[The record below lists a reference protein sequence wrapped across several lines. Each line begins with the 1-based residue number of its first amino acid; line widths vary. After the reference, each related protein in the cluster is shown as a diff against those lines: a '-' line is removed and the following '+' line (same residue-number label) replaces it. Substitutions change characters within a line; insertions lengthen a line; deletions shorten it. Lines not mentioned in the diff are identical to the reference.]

1 MDASVPP
8 MPRAQSADSA
18 ASAAESQP
26 SADADG
32 GEIARGRVPD
42 FFIVGHQ
49 KSGTTALWE
58 MLRRHPQIFM
68 PRVKE
73 PRYFAFDLRSPIQE
87 PSVLYRQT
95 FEGYQRLYAP
105 APASQLVGDASPQYL
120 RSRVAAREIA
130 RVQPGARIV
139 AILREPASFLRS
151 FHMQSVENHVET
163 ERDLAKALALEA
175 DRREGRSVPRN
186 CHHPQDLLYLDHARY
201 VEQLSRYHE
210 AFGSE
215 QVLVVIYDDFQR
227 DNVGTV
233 RAVLRFL
240 KLDDQVAIEQ
250 RQTKPL
256 KRVRSARLH
265 RLTGA
270 LAGAVRNPAASGPL
284 ARTVVA
290 LTPKPLRRGRS
301 AALLRSAAYASA
313 GAQEEPDKQ
322 LMLELRRRVKP
333 EVVAL
338 SEYLDRDLVS
348 LWGYDRVG

>member
-1 MDASVPP
+1 MFASVPP
-8 MPRAQSADSA
+8 MPRGRSSDSA
-18 ASAAESQP
+18 ASAAGQRP
-26 SADADG
+26 PADANAG
-32 GEIARGRVPD
+32 AVARGRVPD

-68 PRVKE
+68 PRIKE
-73 PRYFAFDLRSPIQE
+73 PRYFAFDLRSPIHE
-87 PSVLYRQT
+87 PAVLYRQT

-105 APASQLVGDASPQYL
+105 AQAGQLIGDASPQYL

-130 RVQPGARIV
+130 KAQPGARIV

-151 FHMQSVENHVET
+151 FHMQSLENHVES
-163 ERDLAKALALEA
+163 ERELAKALALEA
-175 DRREGRSVPRN
+175 DRRKGRRVPRN
-186 CHHPQDLLYLDHARY
+186 CHHPQDLLYLDHVRY
-201 VEQLSRYHE
+201 VEQLRRYHD
-210 AFGSE
+210 AFDAE
-215 QVLVVIYDDFQR
+215 QVLVLIYDDFER
-227 DNVGTV
+227 DNAATV
-233 RAVLRFL
+233 RSVLRFL
-240 KLDDQVAIEQ
+240 ELDDEVAIEP

-290 LTPKPLRRGRS
+290 LTPKPLRRGRP
-301 AALLRSAAYASA
+301 AALLRGAVYGSARP
-313 GAQEEPDKQ
+313 PDEADEQ
-322 LMLELRRRVKP
+322 LMLELRHRVKP

-338 SEYLDRDLVS
+338 SEYLGRDLVS
-348 LWGYDRVG
+348 LWGYDRIG